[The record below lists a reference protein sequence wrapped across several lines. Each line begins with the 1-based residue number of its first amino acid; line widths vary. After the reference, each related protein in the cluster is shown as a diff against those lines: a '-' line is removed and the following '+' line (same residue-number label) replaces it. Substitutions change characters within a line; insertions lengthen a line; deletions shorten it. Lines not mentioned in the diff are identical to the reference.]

1 MENEMKNVTSV
12 DYAVG
17 KHLVVWLTGVVRK
30 HIAEIVAVEP
40 LRLKITENGPLAS
53 LRAGD
58 FVVSTSD
65 TLEFQEDER
74 EDRCDWLKKQRS
86 SGRLPASGL
95 ASLGVSDTS
104 GRLYEILPG
113 DDDDA

>member
-1 MENEMKNVTSV
+1 MKTTAAI

-17 KHLVVWLTGVVRK
+17 KYLVVWLTGVLRK
-30 HIAEIVAVEP
+30 HIAEIIQVEP
-40 LRLKITENGPLAS
+40 LRLKVTENGPLAS

-58 FVVSTSD
+58 FVVSEID
-65 TLEFQEDER
+65 TLEFQEDDR
-74 EDRCDWLKKQRS
+74 ADRCDWLKKQRS
-86 SGRLPASGL
+86 SGRLPVSGL